1 MHSDLRSFIATLTKE
16 NEIVEVT
23 AEWPA
28 HGLLVMYSD
37 GLGTPRE
44 LGTYPGLAE
53 RHPSLVAGVLWRDLA
68 RGRDDVTVVV
78 AKAAA

>member
-1 MHSDLRSFIATLTKE
+1 VRKIVD
-16 NEIVEVT
+16 VEVQ
-23 AEWPA
+23 WPA
-28 HGLLVMYSD
+28 HGLLIMYSD

-44 LGTYPGLAE
+44 LAAYPGLAE